1 MSSPSLASKPSPE
14 PWPRPIRFSSP
25 RTLVPYLGPAFLV
38 SVGYMDPGNWATDLE
53 GGARFGYALLW
64 VLLSANLMA
73 LLLQHLSAKLGLA
86 TGLTYPMVCRERF
99 PRPLTLFLWVTA
111 EAAAIATDLAEFLG
125 AALGFYLLLQIPL
138 FPAALLT
145 ALAVF
150 GILALYRFG
159 YRAVEYVIMGL
170 VAVVGLA
177 YVFEVWVVQPDWP
190 AVAEGALVPRL
201 NADSLVIAMGM
212 LGATVMPHN
221 LYLHSGAILSRR
233 HSSPDA
239 TALVTKAAL
248 LDSGLALNLA
258 WLVNSAIVVMAAAA
272 FFVHGLEIDSIEAAH
287 ETLTP
292 LLGAMSATA
301 FALALLASGLSSST
315 TATLAGQIIIEG
327 FLNVRFGLF
336 LRRLIT
342 VVPALVVIA
351 AGLDAYWILILS
363 QVALSVQ
370 LPFAIVPLVWLTAS
384 REVMGPHANH
394 WLTTAVASVVAALII
409 GLNVLLLLRLTDLF
423 E

>member
-1 MSSPSLASKPSPE
+1 MSSTTIASQPGPE
-14 PWPRPIRFSSP
+14 PWPRPIRFSRP
-25 RTLVPYLGPAFLV
+25 RTLLPYLGPAFLV
-38 SVGYMDPGNWATDLE
+38 SVGYMDPGNWATDIE

-73 LLLQHLSAKLGLA
+73 LLLQHLSAKIGLA
-86 TGLTYPMVCRERF
+86 TGQTYPQVCRESF

-125 AALGFYLLLQIPL
+125 AALGFYLLLHIPM
-138 FPAALLT
+138 FPAALIT
-145 ALAVF
+145 AVAVF

-159 YRAVEYVIMGL
+159 YRAVEWVIMGL
-170 VAVVGLA
+170 VSIIGLA
-177 YVFEVWVVQPDWP
+177 YVFEVWIVQPDWR

-221 LYLHSGAILSRR
+221 LYLHSGVILTRRRLNPEHTSSVTRAAIL
-233 HSSPDA
+233 
-239 TALVTKAAL
+239 
-248 LDSGLALNLA
+248 DSVLALNLA
-258 WLVNSAIVVMAAAA
+258 WLVNSAIVIMAAGA
-272 FFVHGLEIDSIEAAH
+272 FFAQGLEISSIEGAH

-292 LLGAMSATA
+292 LLGGLSAVA
-301 FALALLASGLSSST
+301 FAIALLASGLSSST

-327 FLNVRFGLF
+327 FLNVRFGIF

-342 VVPALVVIA
+342 VIPALVVIA
-351 AGLDAYWILILS
+351 LGLDAYWILILS
-363 QVALSVQ
+363 QVSLSVQ
-370 LPFAIVPLVWLTAS
+370 LPFAIIPLVWLTA
-384 REVMGPHANH
+384 RKAIMGENANH
-394 WLTTAVASVVAALII
+394 PATTAIASVIAALII
-409 GLNVLLLLRLTDLF
+409 GLNVLLLLRLTGLL